1 LCIFFLLYVFANSI
15 SVGICCAYSRK
26 SVLAYQRRPRL
37 VRRFRLCTPLFWL
50 SAHFYHR
57 LRVYLSKVKSLITDF
72 GTEKQ
77 INDFPDILCD
87 LLTYLN
93 VQLPAD
99 ATTYSH
105 LFPNSVS
112 SPGWGH
118 ICDGLLRFV
127 LCTFPWFAAWLR
139 DLKFL
144 IRFLHNHRDN
154 LVELFMRSNCKGAAS
169 VLKKQGSTNL
179 QRGGGTPSMTA
190 ARVVETFWKFWTI
203 AWAFLTVI
211 CRTCGTSLLPRVRC
225 VR

>member
-1 LCIFFLLYVFANSI
+1 MLRLFPQICIGISTTTAFGKTISFLYALVLV
-15 SVGICCAYSRK
+15 VG
-26 SVLAYQRRPRL
+26 P
-37 VRRFRLCTPLFWL
+37 
-50 SAHFYHR
+50 FYHR

-169 VLKKQGSTNL
+169 VLKKKKNKDPQ
-179 QRGGGTPSMTA
+179 
-190 ARVVETFWKFWTI
+190 
-203 AWAFLTVI
+203 I
-211 CRTCGTSLLPRVRC
+211 CSVAVGHPQ
-225 VR
+225 